1 MQGFTISTHRER
13 ERCMQCNRQ
22 IESMPEGNRMTALLL
37 EDNNEEINKII
48 AENLLVEEK
57 ILEFE

>member
-1 MQGFTISTHRER
+1 MEA
-13 ERCMQCNRQ
+13 
-22 IESMPEGNRMTALLL
+22 TALLL